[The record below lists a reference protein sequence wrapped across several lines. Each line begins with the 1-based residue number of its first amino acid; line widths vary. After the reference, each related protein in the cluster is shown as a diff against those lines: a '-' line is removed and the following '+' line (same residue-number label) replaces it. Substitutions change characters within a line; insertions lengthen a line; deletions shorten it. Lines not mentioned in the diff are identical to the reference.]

1 MQSLPALMRIIG
13 LLKIPKFR
21 VVSMGPRLITN
32 DKQIRAAFHAK
43 RLRKIAQKKDTLIID
58 ELGLAHAKCRIDIA
72 VINTY
77 VHGYEIKS
85 GKDTLERW
93 LGQLSV
99 YRRVLQKLTL
109 VVDSRHVKEV
119 LRKSPEWCGIIEA
132 FSGPKGGIYFRTLRL
147 ARKNPETE
155 PFMLAH
161 LLWRSEVVSALSTF
175 NLNVREMRG
184 SRVKLY
190 ELLCKQVSVVDIVN
204 FIRKSMLMRASWRD
218 HREPGKYG
226 D

>member
-119 LRKSPEWCGIIEA
+119 LRK
-132 FSGPKGGIYFRTLRL
+132 
-147 ARKNPETE
+147 NPETE